1 MGILV
6 LDATTKSIV
15 VAMSAPAATNNPDFT
30 AAYGD
35 STGALFTEGAN
46 DGALNGTSPVT
57 LVAAPAAATRRIIKS
72 ITIENKDTANVTV
85 TVSYD
90 NNGTLRTIAKVTLA
104 VGDTW
109 TTDGTFDTYGSIKQT
124 VGVINL
130 TTQVTGVLPIAN
142 GGTGQSTWTAGDL
155 PYYATGTALS
165 KLTIGANNTIL
176 TSTGSAPQ
184 WVTSLTGLTG
194 VSSSGFT
201 NTSLTSGRLMYSTTG
216 GAQTDSANLTFSS
229 NILDLKGTLR
239 LSGSTSGYVGL
250 SPAAAAGST
259 TYTLPS
265 ADGTSGFV
273 LSTNGSGTLSWAPA
287 GGLPTM
293 NIVTGTTQT
302 ATAGN
307 QYVLTNAAATT
318 VTLPASPA
326 AGDTVYVTVAN
337 GLVTNVVARNGKNIQ
352 GLAEDLT
359 LNAQYASVQLRFTDN
374 TEGWVLT

>member
-15 VAMSAPAATNNPDFT
+15 VAMSGPAATTNPDFT

-46 DGALNGTSPVT
+46 DGALNGTTQVT
-57 LVAAPAAATRRIIKS
+57 LVPAPGASTRRIVKG
-72 ITIENKDTANVTV
+72 ITIENRDTAAVTV

-90 NNGTLRTIAKVTLA
+90 NNGTLRTIAKVTLS

-109 TTDGTFDTYGSIKQT
+109 TTDGTFDTFGSLKQA
-124 VGVINL
+124 VGIVNL
-130 TTQVTGVLPIAN
+130 ANQVTGTLPTGN
-142 GGTGQSTWTAGDL
+142 GGTGLSSWTAGDL
-155 PYYATGTALS
+155 PYYAAGTALS
-165 KLTIGANNTIL
+165 KLGIGAADRVL

-184 WVTSLTGLTG
+184 WVTALTGLTG
-194 VSSSGFT
+194 VSSSSLT
-201 NTSLTSGRLMYSTTG
+201 NTSLTSTRIVYSTTG
-216 GAQTDSANLTFSS
+216 GAQTDSADLTFSS
-229 NILDLKGTLR
+229 SILNLKGTLR
-239 LSGSTSGYVGL
+239 LSGSSSGYVGIA
-250 SPAAAAGST
+250 PAAAAGSS

-273 LSTNGSGTLSWAPA
+273 LSTNGSGTLSWAAP

-318 VTLPASPA
+318 VTLPATPA
-326 AGDTVYVTVAN
+326 AGDTVYVTVGN
-337 GLVTNVVARNGKNIQ
+337 SLTTNVVARNGNNIQ

-359 LNAQYASVQLRFTDN
+359 LNAQYASVQLRYAN
-374 TEGWVLT
+374 ATEGWVLT